1 MAALGGRFFVCAV
14 KNVSNRPKKGIFAGS
29 GPLIA
34 RAIAAGMLLSVGGP
48 TSAQFFNFGGYQ
60 QRPQPR
66 RGGAWFGGG
75 WSNPDFFDPLQRAPP
90 LERRQS
96 PAPRE
101 DFSKAPQPER
111 RETFPTGNVLTI
123 GDRLDDWVRRGGG

>member
-1 MAALGGRFFVCAV
+1 MAGVGAGFSVGTVTP
-14 KNVSNRPKKGIFAGS
+14 VSNKPKKGVFTGS

-34 RAIAAGMLLSVGGP
+34 LAIAAGMLLSVGGP

-60 QRPQPR
+60 QRPQPQ
-66 RGGAWFGGG
+66 RGGGWFGGG

-96 PAPRE
+96 PEPRE
-101 DFSKAPQPER
+101 DFSKAPEPHR
-111 RETFPTGNVLTI
+111 S
-123 GDRLDDWVRRGGG
+123 